1 MEFNSERLRTYD
13 GSNLVFPKLAQYVK
27 EHLYPHQRDVIW
39 RIIQS
44 KNTLLAHCVGAGKT
58 WEMQVSA
65 MEMKRLGLIKK
76 PLFVVPPNI
85 LKQFEREFYV
95 AYPSAKL
102 LILTAADLST
112 PKINISFDE
121 KVDTSGRKKT
131 AESAVKMDN
140 KESAT
145 QRQGRLLARRQSLSK
160 IVAGDW
166 DGIIISHYMFMRL
179 PMSPETYNEF
189 YREQKALLTA
199 EKQTLYGTK
208 AGDKRHKKLLENA
221 LSALEQRLARDINE
235 EKKEIVIPFEE
246 LGIDQI
252 FVDEADMFKNLGF
265 NTHYNS
271 SIGEY
276 VSGINTSNA
285 QRSLDMYI
293 KTRWLTKLRN
303 GGGVFFAT
311 GTPISNALNEIYTMQ
326 RYLDYQTL

>member
-131 AESAVKMDN
+131 AESAIKTDN

-145 QRQGRLLARRQSLSK
+145 QKQGRLLARRQSLSK
-160 IVAGDW
+160 I
-166 DGIIISHYMFMRL
+166 
-179 PMSPETYNEF
+179 
-189 YREQKALLTA
+189 
-199 EKQTLYGTK
+199 
-208 AGDKRHKKLLENA
+208 
-221 LSALEQRLARDINE
+221 
-235 EKKEIVIPFEE
+235 
-246 LGIDQI
+246 
-252 FVDEADMFKNLGF
+252 
-265 NTHYNS
+265 
-271 SIGEY
+271 
-276 VSGINTSNA
+276 
-285 QRSLDMYI
+285 
-293 KTRWLTKLRN
+293 
-303 GGGVFFAT
+303 AT
-311 GTPISNALNEIYTMQ
+311 GPLYVYASANVS
-326 RYLDYQTL
+326 